1 MGVAAADYDGDGWLD
16 IVKTNFSGEAPNLY
30 HNSGN
35 GAFDN
40 VTGNAGV
47 GMHDNY
53 VGWGCGFFDPDND
66 GRPDI
71 FYCNGHVYPELDQI
85 HGDLQY
91 REPRVLYRN
100 MGNGRF
106 EDVSRLAGSCVTTPA
121 KGRGSAFGDFNN
133 DGCTDIVVNNHNS
146 TPSLIRC
153 DRMNHNHWITIK
165 VEGVKSN
172 RSGIGTRLKCVAGN
186 LKQIDEVRSGGSYLS
201 QNDLRVHFGLGSAEK
216 VDILE
221 MHWPSGRIDV
231 LRNLAADQFLVV
243 REGGGFTR
251 IR

>member
-1 MGVAAADYDGDGWLD
+1 
-16 IVKTNFSGEAPNLY
+16 
-30 HNSGN
+30 
-35 GAFDN
+35 
-40 VTGNAGV
+40 
-47 GMHDNY
+47 

-146 TPSLIRC
+146 IPSLIRC

-231 LRNLAADQFLVV
+231 LRNLAADQFLAV
-243 REGGGFTR
+243 REGAGFTR